1 MTQKEALDILKMGHN
16 VYLTGSAGS
25 GKTYLL
31 NQYIDY
37 LKKHDVPLAVTAST
51 GIAATHLNGMT
62 IHSWS
67 GLGIKDYISDSDIDD
82 IESKKYLWD
91 RFQNTKVLIID
102 EVSMLHHF
110 RLDLVEKVVRTIK
123 RNNLPFGGLQVVLC
137 GDFFQLPPVSRAG
150 EPEAHFV
157 YRSQAWQDM
166 NLKICYL
173 HEQHRQAGDDHLL
186 TVLDDIRTN
195 RVSEKTLDHLRSRYS
210 KVSMGGE
217 STKLYTH
224 NMDVDGVNNRELE
237 MIKDSTHEYEMA
249 TKGNPNIV
257 ITLKKSCLAPETL
270 YLKKGSLVM
279 FVKNNYESGYVNGTL
294 GKVVDFEPAG
304 PVVITKGG
312 KRIVASPASW
322 AIEEDGKVKAEISQV
337 PLRLAW
343 AITVH
348 KSQGMSLDA
357 VEVDLSKSFEPG
369 MGYVALSR
377 ARTLKGLTL
386 LGLNKMALQV
396 HDKIIDFDKDLMEN
410 SKALSNGLKNMDKKE
425 ISELQES
432 YLQSVSPKDG
442 KKKSKKIKVS
452 TFDQT
457 MALVAEELSLEEMA
471 KKRGMTEGTIIGHL
485 EDLIQ
490 TGKLD
495 RESIEHLKL
504 EERRFDKIYKAFKT
518 VHEKTGSMSLSP
530 VRDLLG
536 KGFSFSELRLARLFV
551 DIDS

>member
-1 MTQKEALDILKMGHN
+1 MTQKEALDILKLGHN

-37 LKKHDVPLAVTAST
+37 LKKHNVPLAVTAST

-67 GLGIKDYISDSDIDD
+67 GLGIKDSLSDSDIDE
-82 IESKKYLWD
+82 IESRKYLWD
-91 RFQNTKVLIID
+91 RFHNTKVLIID

-110 RLDLVEKVVRTIK
+110 RLDLVERVVRTIR
-123 RNNLPFGGLQVVLC
+123 RNNLPFGGMQVILC
-137 GDFFQLPPVSRAG
+137 GDFFQLPPISRAG
-150 EPEAHFV
+150 EPQAHFV
-157 YRSQAWQDM
+157 YKSNAWQEM
-166 NLKICYL
+166 NLKVCYL
-173 HEQHRQAGDDHLL
+173 HEQYRQADDDHLL
-186 TVLDDIRTN
+186 RVLDDIRSN
-195 RVSEKTLDHLRSRYS
+195 SVSEKTKDHLRSRYS

-224 NMDVDGVNNRELE
+224 NIDVDGVNNRELDL
-237 MIKDSTHEYEMA
+237 IKDSTHEYEM
-249 TKGNPNIV
+249 TSRGNPNLV
-257 ITLKKSCLAPETL
+257 ITLKKSCLAPEVL

-294 GKVVDFEPAG
+294 GKVVDFDSAG
-304 PVVITKGG
+304 PVVETKSG
-312 KRIVASPASW
+312 KRITASPASW

-396 HDKIIDFDKDLMEN
+396 HDKILEFDKELRHN
-410 SKALSNGLKNMDKKE
+410 SMILGDVLRQMNQKE
-425 ISELQES
+425 KERMQDEYLES
-432 YLQSVSPKDG
+432 IAPKDG
-442 KKKSKKIKVS
+442 KKKKKKKVP
-452 TFDQT
+452 TVDQT
-457 MALVAEELSLEEMA
+457 MSLILEKLSLKEISE
-471 KKRGMTEGTIIGHL
+471 KRGMTVGTIIGHI

-495 RESIEHLKL
+495 REVVEYLKP
-504 EERRFDKIYKAFKT
+504 ESKRFDKIHKAFEAVYK
-518 VHEKTGSMSLSP
+518 KTGSLSLTP
-530 VRDLLG
+530 VRNLLG
-536 KGFSFSELRLARLFV
+536 SGFSFDELRLARLFISDV
-551 DIDS
+551 E

>member
-1 MTQKEALDILKMGHN
+1 MTQKEALDILKLGHN

-37 LKKHDVPLAVTAST
+37 LKKHEVPLAVTAST

-67 GLGIKDYISDSDIDD
+67 GLGIKDSLTERD
-82 IESKKYLWD
+82 IEEIESRKYLWD
-91 RFQNTKVLIID
+91 RFQNTKILIID

-110 RLDLVEKVVRTIK
+110 RLDMVERVMRTIK
-123 RNNLPFGGLQVVLC
+123 RNNLSFGGLQVILC
-137 GDFFQLPPVSRAG
+137 GDFFQLPPISRAG
-150 EPEAHFV
+150 EPESHFV
-157 YRSQAWQDM
+157 FMSKAWQGM

-173 HEQHRQAGDDHLL
+173 HEQHRQTDDQLL
-186 TVLDDIRTN
+186 GVLDDIRTN
-195 RVSEKTLDHLRSRYS
+195 KVSDKTLSHLRSRYS
-210 KVSMGGE
+210 KQSLGGD

-224 NMDVDGVNNRELE
+224 NIDVDNINNRELDLIREGEHKFE
-237 MIKDSTHEYEMA
+237 MTSR
-249 TKGNPNIV
+249 GNPNIV

-294 GKVVDFEPAG
+294 GKVVDFESAG
-304 PVVITKGG
+304 PVVETKNG

-357 VEVDLSKSFEPG
+357 VEVDLSKSFEKG

-386 LGLNKMALQV
+386 LGLNKLALQV
-396 HDKIIDFDKDLMEN
+396 HDNILDFDKELIEQ
-410 SKALSNGLKNMDKKE
+410 SRILAEGLKNIDREEIAGLQEKYLESIAPKGAKKKNKKISTVEQTLALVKEGLSLKE
-425 ISELQES
+425 I
-432 YLQSVSPKDG
+432 
-442 KKKSKKIKVS
+442 
-452 TFDQT
+452 
-457 MALVAEELSLEEMA
+457 A
-471 KKRGMTEGTIIGHL
+471 KKRKMTEGTIIGHL
-485 EDLIQ
+485 EQLVELS
-490 TGKLD
+490 K
-495 RESIEHLKL
+495 IEDPQKELKYL
-504 EERRFDKIYKAFKT
+504 KPDNLRFNKIEMAFR
-518 VHEKTGSMSLSP
+518 VVYDKTGSMALSP
-530 VRDLLG
+530 VRSKLG
-536 KGFSFSELRLARLFV
+536 HGFSFEELRLARLF
-551 DIDS
+551 IKF

>member
-1 MTQKEALDILKMGHN
+1 MTQKEALDILKLGHN

-37 LKKHDVPLAVTAST
+37 LRKYDVPLAVTAST

-67 GLGIKDYISDSDIDD
+67 GLGIKDSLSESDIDD
-82 IESKKYLWD
+82 IESKKYLYD

-110 RLDLVEKVVRTIK
+110 RLDLVERVVRTIK
-123 RNNLPFGGLQVVLC
+123 RNNLPFGGIQVILC
-137 GDFFQLPPVSRAG
+137 GDFFQLPPISRSG
-150 EPEAHFV
+150 EPESHFV
-157 YRSQAWQDM
+157 YMSQAWQDM

-173 HEQHRQAGDDHLL
+173 HEQHRQADNDHLL
-186 TVLDDIRTN
+186 SVLDDIRTN
-195 RVSEKTLDHLRSRYS
+195 NVTEKTLEHLRSRYS
-210 KVSMGGE
+210 KSSLGGD

-224 NMDVDGVNNRELE
+224 NADVDNINNRELAEIKEGERKFE
-237 MIKDSTHEYEMA
+237 MT
-249 TKGNPNIV
+249 TRGNPNIV

-270 YLKKGSLVM
+270 YLKKGSFVM

-294 GKVVDFEPAG
+294 GKVVDFEHAG
-304 PVVITKGG
+304 PVVMTKNG
-312 KRIVASPASW
+312 KRIVASPDSW

-386 LGLNKMALQV
+386 LGLNKTALQV
-396 HDKIIDFDKDLMEN
+396 HDKILLFDKELITQSEGL
-410 SKALSNGLKNMDKKE
+410 SKGLQNMDKGE
-425 ISELQES
+425 IKELQEK
-432 YLQSVSPKDG
+432 YLESVAPKDG
-442 KKKSKKIKVS
+442 KKKKKEKVS
-452 TFDQT
+452 TVDQT
-457 MALVAEELSLEEMA
+457 LVFAKEGLSLKEMA
-471 KKRGMTEGTIIGHL
+471 DKRKMTIGTIISHL
-485 EDLIQ
+485 EQLVEA
-490 TGKLD
+490 GKLD
-495 RESIEHLKL
+495 PAKELKHLRPDTMRMSKIEM
-504 EERRFDKIYKAFKT
+504 AFK
-518 VHEKTGSMSLSP
+518 VIYDKTGSAALSP
-530 VRDLLG
+530 VKTKLG
-536 KGFSFSELRLARLFV
+536 HGFSFEELRLARLF
-551 DIDS
+551 IKLK